1 MGARAAFVIRLL
13 LLWIGAYTT
22 LMIIFILF
30 GDVLNA
36 WPLPLRVLAVSA
48 VLVLVMSQLVFPL
61 AIRIVS
67 RLER

>member
-30 GDVLNA
+30 GDVLNS
-36 WPLPLRVLAVSA
+36 WPLALRVLAVSA
-48 VLVLVMSQLVFPL
+48 VLVLVMSQLVIPL
-61 AIRIVS
+61 AFRIVS
-67 RLER
+67 RLQR